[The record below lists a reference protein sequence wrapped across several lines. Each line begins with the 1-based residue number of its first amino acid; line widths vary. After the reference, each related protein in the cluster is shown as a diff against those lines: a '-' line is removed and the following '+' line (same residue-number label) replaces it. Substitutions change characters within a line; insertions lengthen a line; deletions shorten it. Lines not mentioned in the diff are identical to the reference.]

1 MGAKNLG
8 VGYLTAMVLPN
19 AKPPPTQTAAR
30 AAEIL
35 ARPMSSMP
43 GAEPEASGARGVAI
57 ALLIEAGAVLSSSL
71 DPATTMDQ
79 VARLIVPRLA
89 DLCVVDL
96 LEDDGSI
103 RGAAVAARDEALVAE
118 LEQLHEGH
126 PMDPDGDHPAAR
138 VIRTGEPIL
147 MPQISDALLASY
159 AEGSERARF
168 VVAHEFRSAAVA
180 PLVARD
186 RTLGSVSIL
195 RLGNRAPYDAEDLL
209 LVCEL
214 ARRAALAIDNARLYA
229 HALGVEQRLDAVL
242 AGLAE
247 AVTVV
252 DRDGRTIFA
261 NRAAADLLGVES
273 VDDVVNAPPGAILSR
288 FLVTDEHGNQL
299 SLEAMPARRLL
310 AGKDA
315 SPLLVRNVVRA
326 TGEERWLI
334 VRASAIT
341 DLRDG
346 TITYAVNVF
355 ENVTEMKRAQLAERF
370 MSRASQLL
378 ASSMDYAETLEQI
391 AHLAVPQLADWC
403 AVDVLDER
411 GELERVAVHH
421 SDPAKLAVAQELHRR
436 YRSELDESR
445 GLMAVIGSGEP
456 LLATNIAAEALSA
469 YARDSEHLAM
479 LEAIAPRSVIV
490 VPIAGPTRALGAI
503 TLLSSAESERQ
514 LTQADVDLAVR
525 LGRRAGTAV
534 ENSRLY
540 TERSRIAQTLQRAL
554 LPEALAEVPAAELAA
569 SYSAAGELNEVGGDF
584 YDVFAC
590 EDESWILVIG
600 DVCGKGAHAA
610 GLTAMARHTLRAAAS
625 NGQTPTSMLE
635 TLNRALIREPGQA
648 LCTVCLVKLTPS
660 PGRAQV
666 AVTLGGHPQPLLIGR
681 RGDATAVGQH
691 GMMLGVTEYDPAS
704 RRRPSRWTAV
714 RRCSCT
720 PMASPRRGGEAGSS
734 VRRDYARSAA
744 TRAAAS
750 SPICCARSKRRPR
763 LAAAA
768 SCATISRCSS
778 PASRTI
784 RPTVRTR
791 RVDSNGPG
799 IARRRRGRGFW
810 YAHPNGRAVA
820 DRATLKRIDELA
832 IPPAWEDLRISPDAR
847 GHVGAT
853 RMRRMP
859 DADSTAT
866 TTRGARAATRRSS
879 TRCSSSPGRCRDCAV
894 ASRATCAARR
904 SILRAPTRVRYGCST
919 SASFG
924 SVATSTPTTTAATA

>member
-1 MGAKNLG
+1 
-8 VGYLTAMVLPN
+8 MVLPN
-19 AKPPPTQTAAR
+19 AKPPPAQTATR

-35 ARPMSSMP
+35 ARPMSSLP
-43 GAEPEASGARGVAI
+43 GADSEASGARGVAI

-103 RGAAVAARDEALVAE
+103 RGAAVAARDEAVVAE
-118 LEQLHEGH
+118 LEQLHERH

-147 MPQISDALLASY
+147 MPQIPDTLLASY
-159 AEGSERARF
+159 AEGSARARF

-195 RLGNRAPYDAEDLL
+195 RLGNRAPYDAEDLV

-229 HALGVEQRLDAVL
+229 HARGVEQRLDAVL

-273 VDDVVNAPPGAILSR
+273 VDDVVNAAPGAILSR

-299 SLEAMPARRLL
+299 DLEAMPARRLL

-315 SPLLVRNVVRA
+315 APLLVRNVVRA

-346 TITYAVNVF
+346 TIAYAVNVF

-370 MSRASQLL
+370 MARASQLL

-421 SDPAKLAVAQELHRR
+421 SDPAKLAVAEELHRR

-456 LLATNIAAEALSA
+456 LLATNIAADALSA

-554 LPEALAEVPAAELAA
+554 LPEALPEVPHVELAA
-569 SYSAAGELNEVGGDF
+569 SYSAAGELNEVGRRLLRRLRLRRRQLDPGDRRRVRQGRARGPTHR
-584 YDVFAC
+584 D
-590 EDESWILVIG
+590 G
-600 DVCGKGAHAA
+600 PAHA
-610 GLTAMARHTLRAAAS
+610 
-625 NGQTPTSMLE
+625 
-635 TLNRALIREPGQA
+635 
-648 LCTVCLVKLTPS
+648 
-660 PGRAQV
+660 
-666 AVTLGGHPQPLLIGR
+666 
-681 RGDATAVGQH
+681 
-691 GMMLGVTEYDPAS
+691 
-704 RRRPSRWTAV
+704 
-714 RRCSCT
+714 SC
-720 PMASPRRGGEAGSS
+720 GGEQRSDADLDARNPEPRTHPGAGPGA
-734 VRRDYARSAA
+734 VHRLPREVDAE
-744 TRAAAS
+744 
-750 SPICCARSKRRPR
+750 PRPCPGHGHAGR
-763 LAAAA
+763 TPAAAA
-768 SCATISRCSS
+768 HRSARGRDGG
-778 PASRTI
+778 RTA
-784 RPTVRTR
+784 RHDARSHR
-791 RVDSNGPG
+791 FAERHRD
-799 IARRRRGRGFW
+799 ARHDRRRSGPAPVHRRCHRGRAGE
-810 YAHPNGRAVA
+810 PRA
-820 DRATLKRIDELA
+820 R
-832 IPPAWEDLRISPDAR
+832 
-847 GHVGAT
+847 
-853 RMRRMP
+853 
-859 DADSTAT
+859 
-866 TTRGARAATRRSS
+866 
-879 TRCSSSPGRCRDCAV
+879 
-894 ASRATCAARR
+894 
-904 SILRAPTRVRYGCST
+904 
-919 SASFG
+919 
-924 SVATSTPTTTAATA
+924 